1 MGPGEPGQFLSAVHE
16 YSARTPRPGPDA
28 CVWALTAN
36 WSERKGRPAAR
47 GVPVVP
53 QPPVHTPD
61 GAAAARRTCFPRLPC
76 PLGLGRTAQ
85 AVLRAEVV
93 LLERPPAPSWTSS
106 VFA

>member
-1 MGPGEPGQFLSAVHE
+1 M
-16 YSARTPRPGPDA
+16 
-28 CVWALTAN
+28 
-36 WSERKGRPAAR
+36 ERKGRPAVR

-61 GAAAARRTCFPRLPC
+61 GAAVARRTCFPRLPC

-93 LLERPPAPSWTSS
+93 LLERPPAPIRTSS
-106 VFA
+106 VFAYQA